1 LAQASIILEIKP
13 AEWFYDRYSA
23 SVTSSDNT
31 DPWNVTVGQAAF
43 QEHTGG
49 YIPAS
54 NEIFLLVHGWN
65 MSEFEKRRWAETAFK
80 RLWWQGYQGRVV
92 LFSWPTLENSE
103 YFLVKTVWDPRNF
116 DNSELRAWRSATALT
131 ALYQTLGPGQ
141 LRVLAHSMGNIV
153 ASEALKLHNGPSIH
167 SYIACQ
173 AALSAQYFDNST
185 AAVRPCPSHWAFFP
199 TTPDVMGHFYQGQ
212 APSVEYFTGLEQK
225 VSSSHN
231 YCNPNDWALSLW
243 EINNAHRPDGVYGFS
258 YTGSVLK
265 YTPESPDFDRFY
277 RRGVTLSYPYHF
289 DFQDQRYVIFS
300 YMAESRSTALGTW
313 DCGKTI
319 INNTSL
325 DLQFGYDDQHY
336 SHSRQF
342 RSNVLDENA
351 FWKKV
356 RTDFGFLRKGG
367 P

>member
-1 LAQASIILEIKP
+1 
-13 AEWFYDRYSA
+13 
-23 SVTSSDNT
+23 
-31 DPWNVTVGQAAF
+31 
-43 QEHTGG
+43 
-49 YIPAS
+49 
-54 NEIFLLVHGWN
+54 

-173 AALSAQYFDNST
+173 AALSAQYFDNT
-185 AAVRPCPSHWAFFP
+185 VADLWPCPSRYGAPIP
-199 TTPDVMGHFYQGQ
+199 TTPDIMGHFCFGA
-212 APSVEYFTGLEQK
+212 APDSEYFMGMGAK
-225 VSSSHN
+225 VANIIN
-231 YCNPNDWALSLW
+231 YYNPLDWALDIW
-243 EINNAHRPDGVYGFS
+243 QINNAHKPDGVYGFEYVGSASS
-258 YTGSVLK
+258 YFPGPLGGPPPSERDWFARRWGVAPFAGVQE
-265 YTPESPDFDRFY
+265 YRPDV
-277 RRGVTLSYPYHF
+277 GVER
-289 DFQDQRYVIFS
+289 QVIFS
-300 YMAESRSTALGTW
+300 YIAESRSVATGQIYLGKAVKGNW
-313 DCGKTI
+313 GL
-319 INNTSL
+319 NL
-325 DLQFGYDDQHY
+325 HYGYDDEHY

-342 RSNVLDENA
+342 RSNLVSEHE
-351 FWKKV
+351 FWRKLFV
-356 RTDFGFLRKGG
+356 DFGFGKHTN